1 MVPQYLDDCQL
12 AAGLWFFLEAF
23 CLHLADEL
31 TTESVDDTGDGRLL
45 ALANE
50 VEVKHT
56 LDGLGLHSAKR
67 LLGMFSSSISQ
78 DEAGAL
84 HVPSFGAGKLTRRNI
99 LSWGGRACGRAGE

>member
-1 MVPQYLDDCQL
+1 MIVSWL
-12 AAGLWFFLEAF
+12 LEWIEFWKF

-31 TTESVDDTGDGRLL
+31 TAESVDDTGDGRLL

-56 LDGLGLHSAKR
+56 LDGLGLHSAR
-67 LLGMFSSSISQ
+67 GLLDLFSSSISR

-84 HVPSFGAGKLTRRNI
+84 HAPSLAAGKLTRRNI
-99 LSWGGRACGRAGE
+99 LSSGGRACGRAGE